1 MGSASDYL
9 NDLTLTKEE
18 NHKLRRNLDRM
29 INEKDELSSHQK
41 EEKDHFTKEVKNLIE
56 NIKEKEEEKKL
67 RNLVSQANVQN
78 SNYKNDIDC
87 LSIKI
92 TSLGE
97 KSLQLA
103 NLDKRFTDFK
113 KENSEKTTL
122 LLSDLSKSKLKNEND
137 KVDLSRKIK
146 I

>member
-1 MGSASDYL
+1 MGNDLKDASASDYL

-18 NHKLRRNLDRM
+18 NHKLRRNMGRM

-56 NIKEKEEEKKL
+56 NIKEKEEEVKKL

-92 TSLGE
+92 TS
-97 KSLQLA
+97 
-103 NLDKRFTDFK
+103 N
-113 KENSEKTTL
+113 
-122 LLSDLSKSKLKNEND
+122 
-137 KVDLSRKIK
+137 
-146 I
+146 